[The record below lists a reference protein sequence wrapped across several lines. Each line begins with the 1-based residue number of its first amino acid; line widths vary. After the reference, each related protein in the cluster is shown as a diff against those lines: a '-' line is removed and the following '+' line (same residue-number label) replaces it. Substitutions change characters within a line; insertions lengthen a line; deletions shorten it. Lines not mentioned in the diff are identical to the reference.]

1 MRPIRVIE
9 ISGLSKSFRRNV
21 GRPSIWRRIAGRPV
35 TRPVTALHK
44 LDLEVGQGE
53 FFSLLG
59 PNGAG
64 KTTTIR
70 ILCTLLLPD
79 AGTCRVAGHDV
90 AKEARAVRRKIG
102 VSIRG
107 ERSVYWKLTGRQNL
121 EYFASLYGL
130 QGGDAQMAVSAIAE
144 TVELTDRL
152 DDYVETY
159 SMGMKQRLAIGVSL
173 VHSPGV
179 LLLDEPTIG
188 LDPNGAR
195 TLRTLLK
202 TLVKE
207 YGVTILYTTHYMH
220 EAEEL
225 SDRLVIINNGE
236 KVIEGP
242 PSRVRETLGDS
253 RVIELQ
259 VTRNEFDVQG
269 ALGDHPAIEE
279 LLSHE
284 SSASFDTYRVRTR
297 EEVSS
302 VAMLLEDQRLSG
314 ANIKSINLVRP
325 TLEDVFVSLTG
336 STITETGD
344 ARTL

>member
-1 MRPIRVIE
+1 MIE
-9 ISGLSKSFRRNV
+9 ISGLSKSFRQNV
-21 GRPSIWRRIAGRPV
+21 GRPSFWRRIAGRPV
-35 TRPVTALHK
+35 TLPVTALK
-44 LDLEVGQGE
+44 ELDLYVGEGE

-64 KTTTIR
+64 KTTAIR

-79 AGTCRVAGHDV
+79 AGFCRVARHDV
-90 AKEARAVRRKIG
+90 VKEARAVRRAIG

-107 ERSVYWKLTGRQNL
+107 ERSVYWKLTGRQNF

-130 QGGDAQMAVSAIAE
+130 RDSDARAAISAIADI
-144 TVELTDRL
+144 VQLTDRL

-173 VHSPGV
+173 VHSPRV

-195 TLRTLLK
+195 ALRSLLM

-207 YGVTILYTTHYMH
+207 HGVTVLYTTHYMH

-225 SDRLVIINNGE
+225 SDRLAIIHNGE

-253 RVIELQ
+253 RVVEMQ
-259 VTRNEFDVQG
+259 VARNDFDVRG
-269 ALGDHPAIEE
+269 ALADHPAVEE
-279 LLSHE
+279 LLSHD
-284 SSASFDTYRVRTR
+284 SVSVFDTYRVRMR
-297 EEVSS
+297 EEIAS
-302 VAMLLEDQRLSG
+302 VATLLGDSRFSG
-314 ANIKSINLVRP
+314 ADIKTINLVRP

-344 ARTL
+344 VGTV